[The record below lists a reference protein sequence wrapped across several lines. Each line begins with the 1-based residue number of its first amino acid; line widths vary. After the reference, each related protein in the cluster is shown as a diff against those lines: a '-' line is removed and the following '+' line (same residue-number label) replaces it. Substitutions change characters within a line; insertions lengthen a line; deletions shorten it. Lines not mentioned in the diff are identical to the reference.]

1 MAGDCVTFE
10 GSTLIAASS
19 VGVEKKKRTM
29 TRGVLMMSER
39 NARVGGEMCRFDHSH
54 SRSSGAR
61 VPLPHRLL
69 LLLLLLLLPPPP
81 TQMVLMSW
89 SAYLGFRV

>member
-69 LLLLLLLLPPPP
+69 LLLLLPPPP